1 MWILGFLILAVILL
15 LLILLLLL
23 RLRFDI
29 VCAEDVVLS
38 LRILFLRIPLYPAA
52 PKNVKVSKFKRGY
65 PKEKA
70 EEKPAEK
77 KAKKQT
83 APAEKIPLG
92 EKINIVLSL
101 VKKLCKKFFRH
112 LRLDVSHIVITVG
125 ADDAAGAAITY
136 GIVSQSVAYL
146 LAFLDA
152 HLNIRKKRRGE
163 IAVRCDFTADH
174 TVCDICITASLAVWQ
189 LLDIGISFAY
199 NYFKSKDIFNL
210 KKS

>member
-125 ADDAAGAAITY
+125 ADDAAGAITY

-163 IAVRCDFTADH
+163 IAVRCDFTADR
-174 TVCDICITASLAVWQ
+174 TVCDIRITASLAVWQ

-199 NYFKSKDIFNL
+199 NYFKGKDIFNL